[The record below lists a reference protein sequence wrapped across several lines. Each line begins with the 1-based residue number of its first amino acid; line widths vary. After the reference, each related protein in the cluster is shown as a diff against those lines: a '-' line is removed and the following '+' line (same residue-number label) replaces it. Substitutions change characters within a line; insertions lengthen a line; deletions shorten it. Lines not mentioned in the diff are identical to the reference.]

1 MNIRND
7 YSGNVFGKYYLIQK
21 LGNGGF
27 GSVYKVFDKILGVE
41 KALKIM
47 EVTNPQEAYKLF
59 SEAAIPYKCQ
69 HNNVIKINS
78 GEIIKFNDELLF
90 VIDMDL
96 ANGMSIESIL
106 KSAYLSINQSLEI
119 IRNILFAVEYS
130 HLQGIIHRDI
140 KPANILIDNQIPKLA
155 DFGLST
161 ALGKTIIP
169 WRWYVTHAAPETFV
183 DNSIA
188 TVQTD
193 IYALGMTL
201 YRMVNG
207 ISDWELFLQ
216 SIPDVKNAIES
227 GKLINKLPMLPII
240 PEKVIRII
248 KKACNIDPQKRYSSA
263 SEMRNA
269 IEKLQPLYSWIKIS
283 EYNWKG
289 SSVGNPQKEICIEPN
304 KKLINVLI
312 YNNNRKSSSDSKKFT
327 EMMQAKDYVYN
338 YIKQTTIK

>member
-7 YSGNVFGKYYLIQK
+7 YSGNNFGKYYLIQK

-27 GSVYKVFDKILGVE
+27 GSVYKVYDKILGVE

-47 EVTNPQEAYKLF
+47 EVSNPNEAYKLF

-69 HNNVIKINS
+69 HNNVIKING
-78 GEIIKFNDELLF
+78 GEIIKYNGELLF

-96 ANGMSIESIL
+96 ANGKSIESIL
-106 KSAYLSINQSLEI
+106 KTSYLSIIQSLEI
-119 IRNILFAVEYS
+119 IRNVLFAVEYS

-140 KPANILIDNQIPKLA
+140 KPANILIDNDIPKLA

-169 WRWYVTHAAPETFV
+169 WKWYVTHAAPETFV
-183 DNSIA
+183 NNSIA

-193 IYALGMTL
+193 IFALGMTL

-207 ISDWELFLQ
+207 ISDWEFFLQ
-216 SIPDVKNAIES
+216 SIPDFNEAIPK
-227 GKLINKLPMLPII
+227 GTLINKLPMSPIV
-240 PEKVIRII
+240 PEKIVRIV
-248 KKACNIDPQKRYSSA
+248 KKACNIDPQKRYNSA

-283 EYNWKG
+283 EFNWKG
-289 SSVGNPQKEICIEPN
+289 SSVGSPKKEICIEPN
-304 KKLINVLI
+304 KKIINVSV

-327 EMMQAKDYVYN
+327 EMMQAKDYVNN
-338 YIKQTTIK
+338 YIRQTTIK